1 MLSDNL
7 KKTQLVIQLMEKDKV
22 TSEDLAG
29 GDKDVLRCTLCEYEC
44 KKSVTFKKH
53 INTNHVDDTYECD
66 KCHEKFKSMDNLAD
80 HISKEHDNKVVENSE
95 KQIFGEIDKPALPD
109 IKCPLCEDTFLTDQ
123 GFNIHI
129 NEHLAEIK
137 SMDIEYLKNGHEIF
151 ACNLCN
157 FESRDTNL
165 IKKHLAQHTQ

>member
-80 HISKEHDNKVVENSE
+80 HISK
-95 KQIFGEIDKPALPD
+95 
-109 IKCPLCEDTFLTDQ
+109 
-123 GFNIHI
+123 
-129 NEHLAEIK
+129 
-137 SMDIEYLKNGHEIF
+137 
-151 ACNLCN
+151 
-157 FESRDTNL
+157 
-165 IKKHLAQHTQ
+165 